1 MADGEFRSYGEALLA
16 LCLAAVNGLGLPE
29 LPLNT
34 VSLASLTPMETP
46 SFLFVSGEV
55 FYLVTNSPLYTFA
68 VY

>member
-1 MADGEFRSYGEALLA
+1 MTDGEFRSYGVELLA
-16 LCLAAVNGLGLPE
+16 LCLAAVNGLGLLG
-29 LPLNT
+29 LPLIT

-55 FYLVTNSPLYTFA
+55 FCLVTNSPLYTFA